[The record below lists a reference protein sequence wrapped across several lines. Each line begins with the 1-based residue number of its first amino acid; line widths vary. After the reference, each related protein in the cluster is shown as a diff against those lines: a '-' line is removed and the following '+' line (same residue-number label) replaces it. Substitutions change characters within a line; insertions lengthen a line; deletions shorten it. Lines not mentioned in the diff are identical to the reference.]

1 MVKNKV
7 QLITYPDSLG
17 GNLKAL
23 KSNLDTYFPNLFEGG
38 IHILPPYPSS
48 GDRGFAPLTYFEI
61 DPQFGDWEDVRNL
74 AEDYDILLDIMVNHI
89 SQKSPYFQDF
99 LKNGRD
105 SQYADYFLT
114 LEKIWEDGVPVQSD
128 IDQMFLRR
136 KVPYSEFIIEKTS
149 EVEKVW
155 TTFGKT
161 TPSEQIDLDVHSEQV
176 KQLFI
181 DIFKH
186 FHDNGV
192 KIIRLDAVGYVLK
205 KLGTSCF
212 FVEPDIYDFLDWI
225 LGVAKSYDI
234 ALLPE
239 VHAHY
244 SIQYKL
250 AEHGC
255 WIYDFILPYRI
266 FEALSNEESKFLVDY
281 LQTRPHG
288 QFTMLDCHD
297 GLPVKPDLD
306 GLIDSKDARKL
317 VDLALD
323 RGANLS
329 LIVSDEHKDEDGFD
343 VHQIRSTI
351 YSLFDE
357 DDDTYLAARALQVF
371 TPGIPQIYYV
381 GLLAGKN
388 DVEAVEA
395 RGDGREINRH
405 NFDEKEIAAAAE
417 TEVVKRL
424 VNLIRFRNQHPAF
437 EGDFTAQAPSPTELV
452 LSWENG
458 TERASLTIDL
468 KAKTG
473 RVAYT
478 EDGQEKV
485 FTI

>member
-1 MVKNKV
+1 M
-7 QLITYPDSLG
+7 L
-17 GNLKAL
+17 
-23 KSNLDTYFPNLFEGG
+23 
-38 IHILPPYPSS
+38 
-48 GDRGFAPLTYFEI
+48 
-61 DPQFGDWEDVRNL
+61 
-74 AEDYDILLDIMVNHI
+74 
-89 SQKSPYFQDF
+89 
-99 LKNGRD
+99 
-105 SQYADYFLT
+105 
-114 LEKIWEDGVPVQSD
+114 
-128 IDQMFLRR
+128 
-136 KVPYSEFIIEKTS
+136 
-149 EVEKVW
+149 
-155 TTFGKT
+155 
-161 TPSEQIDLDVHSEQV
+161 
-176 KQLFI
+176 
-181 DIFKH
+181 
-186 FHDNGV
+186 
-192 KIIRLDAVGYVLK
+192 
-205 KLGTSCF
+205 
-212 FVEPDIYDFLDWI
+212 
-225 LGVAKSYDI
+225 
-234 ALLPE
+234 
-239 VHAHY
+239 
-244 SIQYKL
+244 
-250 AEHGC
+250 
-255 WIYDFILPYRI
+255 IYDFILPYRI

-306 GLIDSKDARKL
+306 GLIDSKEARKL

-388 DVEAVEA
+388 DIEAVEA

-437 EGDFTAQAPSPTELV
+437 EGDFTAQAPSPSELV

-458 TERASLTIDL
+458 AERASLTIDL

-473 RVAYT
+473 HVAYT